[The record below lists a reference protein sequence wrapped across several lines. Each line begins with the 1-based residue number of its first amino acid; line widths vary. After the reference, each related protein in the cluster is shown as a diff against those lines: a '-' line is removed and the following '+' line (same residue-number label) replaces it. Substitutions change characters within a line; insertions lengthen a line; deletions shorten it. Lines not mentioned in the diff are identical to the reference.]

1 MKNTKEKINEVL
13 KTLVEKTEAE
23 QLHWELYIK
32 EKTTLE
38 ENIVFRSRISY
49 DYLATI
55 TYYASF
61 SKVDNS
67 EPEDMKWWLEIYKRK
82 PKKTWTKYIDS
93 FPNFRNNILTAGK
106 SYSEETKEYLDKLIR
121 LATIQ
126 TETKALKNE
135 DLIEQLSTI
144 PI

>member
-13 KTLVEKTEAE
+13 KTLVEKTEMK

-32 EKTTLE
+32 EKTRLQE
-38 ENIVFRSRISY
+38 SIVFRSRISY

-55 TYYASF
+55 NYASF
-61 SKVDNS
+61 SNDDNS
-67 EPEDMKWWLEIYKRK
+67 KPEDMKWWLEIYKRK
-82 PKKTWTKYIDS
+82 PKKTWTAYIDS
-93 FPNFRNNILTAGK
+93 FPDFRNDILTANK
-106 SYSEETKEYLDKLIR
+106 SYGKETKKYLDKLIR

-126 TETKALKNE
+126 TEIEVLENE
-135 DLIEQLSTI
+135 DLVEQLSTI

>member
-32 EKTTLE
+32 EKTILQE
-38 ENIVFRSRISY
+38 RIDFRSRISY

-55 TYYASF
+55 TYYSSF
-61 SKVDNS
+61 SDNNNP
-67 EPEDMKWWLEIYKRK
+67 EPEDRKWWLEIYKRK
-82 PKKTWTKYIDS
+82 PKKTWTKYIDNM
-93 FPNFRNNILTAGK
+93 PDFRNRILAANN
-106 SYSEETKEYLDKLIR
+106 SYGEETKKYLDKLIR

-126 TETKALKNE
+126 TEVGVLKNE

>member
-23 QLHWELYIK
+23 QLHWELYVK
-32 EKTTLE
+32 EKTILE
-38 ENIVFRSRISY
+38 ESIVFRSRISY

-55 TYYASF
+55 TYYRSF
-61 SKVDNS
+61 SKDNNF

-82 PKKTWTKYIDS
+82 PKQTWTKYIDS

-106 SYSEETKEYLDKLIR
+106 SYGEKTKKYLDKLIR

-126 TETKALKNE
+126 TETEALKNE